1 MSDYQALI
9 VAHIAVSAA
18 LWALT
23 FVTAAWFV
31 RSGTWTSYGVS
42 IFTAAV
48 AASFTGFGLILAL
61 ESLQ

>member
-1 MSDYQALI
+1 MTPWETLI

-48 AASFTGFGLILAL
+48 AATFTGFGLILAL
-61 ESLQ
+61 EALQ